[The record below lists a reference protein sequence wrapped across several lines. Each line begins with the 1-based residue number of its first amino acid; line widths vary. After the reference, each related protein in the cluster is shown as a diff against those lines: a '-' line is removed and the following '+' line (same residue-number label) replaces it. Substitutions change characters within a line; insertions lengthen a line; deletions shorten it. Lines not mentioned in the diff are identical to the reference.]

1 MKILISP
8 HNDDETLFCSW
19 TILREKPLV
28 VIVTDSARQASK
40 GITAEQRRAETKAAM
55 DILGVEVRFLG
66 IPDNKLELA
75 PLWAAVLPEAEH
87 IWIPAYEEG
96 GNVDHNVIAT
106 SQFLQNLAPHTHYM
120 TYTNRG
126 KSVGVPV
133 PYEREWVALKL
144 KAMACYRSQI
154 LEPSCSEHF
163 IRDLREYYAETN

>member
-87 IWIPAYEEG
+87 IWIPAY
-96 GNVDHNVIAT
+96 
-106 SQFLQNLAPHTHYM
+106 
-120 TYTNRG
+120 
-126 KSVGVPV
+126 
-133 PYEREWVALKL
+133 
-144 KAMACYRSQI
+144 
-154 LEPSCSEHF
+154 
-163 IRDLREYYAETN
+163 